1 MKKKTE
7 VRYILS
13 QFGCLFVFRKKSLV
27 RNEENRIRVDDDL
40 SVFLFWMMMRR
51 RKKKKKKER
60 KKKRRRRRKERYL
73 SLKNHESSSSEKM
86 IKKVKKIFLTFFG
99 LT

>member
-51 RKKKKKKER
+51 RKKKKRKRKEEEE
-60 KKKRRRRRKERYL
+60 KKKKKGTI
-73 SLKNHESSSSEKM
+73 SFAEKS
-86 IKKVKKIFLTFFG
+86 
-99 LT
+99 

>member
-1 MKKKTE
+1 MRVKKKTE

-51 RKKKKKKER
+51 RKKKKRKRKEEEE
-60 KKKRRRRRKERYL
+60 KKKKKGTI
-73 SLKNHESSSSEKM
+73 SFAEKS
-86 IKKVKKIFLTFFG
+86 
-99 LT
+99 